1 MDAPI
6 KELERLRAL
15 QRLGR
20 ERLEA
25 GLPLE
30 ALAAAEEALGL
41 EAANLPALA
50 LKADALERLQRAEE
64 AAGLRERIRLLRRES
79 WQREVEAE
87 LRGRH
92 DLLGEAI
99 RHERH

>member
-6 KELERLRAL
+6 KELERMQELL
-15 QRLGR
+15 GLGR

-25 GLPLE
+25 GHLPE
-30 ALAAAEEALGL
+30 ALAAVEEALALEPGNL
-41 EAANLPALA
+41 RSLTLKAEVLERMEQPAEAAA
-50 LKADALERLQRAEE
+50 
-64 AAGLRERIRLLRRES
+64 LRERIRLLRREA

-87 LRGRH
+87 ARGRH

-99 RHERH
+99 RHEKF